1 MRYDC
6 LRLVRTLAVV
16 LAACACTAAEAG
28 AQGNVLEVRARDFA
42 FQAPREVPAGT
53 TTIRLHND
61 GPDLHHVQLIR
72 LDEGHTLEELMAGM
86 GEHGPPPPWV
96 HFVGG
101 PNTPAP
107 GAQAETTVDLQP
119 GQYVMVCVIPGPDGV
134 PHIAKGMLMPLT
146 VTPASGHAHAR
157 PAADIHMSLIDY
169 NFVLD
174 RDITAGRRTIHVT
187 TSADQPHEVLIAQLA
202 PGKTLQDLMA
212 WVAQPDGPPP
222 GRPIGGTTSLE
233 RGVVNVVT
241 ADFAPG
247 EYALV
252 CFHPDARDGQPHF
265 MHGMMRQITV
275 R

>member
-1 MRYDC
+1 M
-6 LRLVRTLAVV
+6 AVV
-16 LAACACTAAEAG
+16 LAASACGAAAAG
-28 AQGNVLEVRARDFA
+28 AQPSVMEVRARDFA
-42 FQAPREVPAGT
+42 FQAPREIPAGT

-61 GPDLHHVQLIR
+61 GPDLHHVQLLR

-86 GEHGPPPPWV
+86 GEQGPPPPWV

-107 GAQAETTVDLQP
+107 GEHAETTVDLHP
-119 GQYVMVCVIPGPDGV
+119 GQYLMVCVIPGPDGV

-146 VTPASGHAHAR
+146 VTAAAGGPRPHA
-157 PAADIHMSLIDY
+157 AADVHMSLIDY

-174 RDITAGRRTIHVT
+174 RDITAGRRTIHVVT
-187 TSADQPHEVLIAQLA
+187 NADQPHEVLIAQLA

-212 WVAQPDGPPP
+212 WVAQPSGPPP
-222 GRPIGGTTSLE
+222 ARPIGGTTSLE

-252 CFHPDARDGQPHF
+252 CFHPDARDGQPHH